1 MPDPISS
8 ATVNQIAKTATDGS
22 ATPASEISKQ
32 GPSKFDEVR
41 QAQQAQQTQP
51 AAATQQIPELNTR
64 LTPEQKRVVEADL
77 RKRLDSSS
85 KAGSGGVNPQAI
97 FKPDMK
103 SARVQLDA
111 LHRKAQAIPPGP
123 AADTLSDR
131 LNTLDVQFQDSGK
144 ILEGMSNVSSPGDM
158 LKFQMQMYQF
168 TQNMELMSKVVE
180 QVGSGAKQILQT
192 QV

>member
-8 ATVNQIAKTATDGS
+8 ATVSQIAKTGTDASS
-22 ATPASEISKQ
+22 ASPVKETAKE

-41 QAQQAQQTQP
+41 QSQQAQQTQP
-51 AAATQQIPELNTR
+51 ASATQQIPELKTQV
-64 LTPEQKRVVEADL
+64 TPEQRKTVEADL
-77 RKRLDSSS
+77 RKRLDSS
-85 KAGSGGVNPQAI
+85 GGASPQAI

-103 SARVQLDA
+103 SARVQLDG

-123 AADTLSDR
+123 AADTLRDR
-131 LNTLDVQFQDSGK
+131 LNSLDTQFQDSGK
-144 ILEGMSNVSSPGDM
+144 ILDGMSNASSPGDM

-168 TQNMELMSKVVE
+168 SQNMELMSKTVE
-180 QVGSGAKQILQT
+180 QVTSGAKQILQT

>member
-8 ATVNQIAKTATDGS
+8 ATVNQIAKTGTDAASVSPATET
-22 ATPASEISKQ
+22 AKQ

-41 QAQQAQQTQP
+41 QSQQDRQSQP
-51 AAATQQIPELNTR
+51 AAATPQIPELNTR
-64 LTPEQKRVVEADL
+64 LTSEQRKVVEADL
-77 RKRLDSSS
+77 RKRLDSSG
-85 KAGSGGVNPQAI
+85 AGSGGANPQAI

-123 AADTLSDR
+123 AANTLSDR
-131 LNTLDVQFQDSGK
+131 LNSLDAQFQDSGK
-144 ILEGMSNVSSPGDM
+144 ILDGMSNVSSPGDM

-168 TQNMELMSKVVE
+168 TQNMELMSKTVE
-180 QVGSGAKQILQT
+180 QVSSGAKQILQT

>member
-8 ATVNQIAKTATDGS
+8 ATVNKIANAGTEAASPAATKETA
-22 ATPASEISKQ
+22 KQ

-41 QAQQAQQTQP
+41 QSQQAQPTAP
-51 AAATQQIPELNTR
+51 AAQIPPLNSQV
-64 LTPEQKRVVEADL
+64 TPAQRKIVETDL
-77 RKRLDSSS
+77 RKRLDSS
-85 KAGSGGVNPQAI
+85 GGASPQAI

-123 AADTLSDR
+123 AADTLRDR
-131 LNTLDVQFQDSGK
+131 LNSLDAQFQDSGK
-144 ILEGMSNVSSPGDM
+144 ILDGLSNVSSPGDM

-168 TQNMELMSKVVE
+168 TQNMELMSKTVE
-180 QVGSGAKQILQT
+180 QVTSGAKQILQT